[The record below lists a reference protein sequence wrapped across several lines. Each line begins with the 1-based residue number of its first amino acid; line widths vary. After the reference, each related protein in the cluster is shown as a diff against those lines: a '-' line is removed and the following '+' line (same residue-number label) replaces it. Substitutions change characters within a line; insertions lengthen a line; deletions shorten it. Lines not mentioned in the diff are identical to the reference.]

1 MLNDYPSA
9 ISKVSDKIILALT
22 IYGESRGESIEGQ
35 ISVGCVIRNRVM
47 GEKKTYRDICLAD
60 RQFSC
65 WNKNDPNYAIL
76 GNICVEIN
84 NNSGQLI
91 DREFRQISYLSEG
104 IMMNYIIDNTHGA
117 LNYLSRN
124 LYYSHNI
131 PLWAKNKPIQM
142 IGNQIFLTA

>member
-1 MLNDYPSA
+1 MVDFSSDIA
-9 ISKVSDKIILALT
+9 KVSDKIILALT

-35 ISVGCVIRNRVM
+35 IAVGCVIRNRVM
-47 GEKKTYRDICLAD
+47 GEKKNYRDICLENK
-60 RQFSC
+60 QFSC
-65 WNKNDPNYAIL
+65 WNRDDPNYIVL
-76 GNICVEIN
+76 GNICVKIN
-84 NNSGQLI
+84 NNAGSFI
-91 DREFRQISYLSEG
+91 DRDFNQISYLTTG

-117 LNYLSRN
+117 LNYLSKN